1 MPIVVSIA
9 RAAELSMRTKAS
21 IRRLVERGRITQADV
36 LIDVS
41 VRQGVSFES
50 LCAYHRWSES
60 TKDEILFG
68 HGVDPD
74 AETVRAYLTV
84 RGDE

>member
-1 MPIVVSIA
+1 MPIVVSTA
-9 RAAELSMRTKAS
+9 RAAELSMRTKAA
-21 IRRLVERGRITQADV
+21 IRRLVERGRIAPADV
-36 LIDVS
+36 LIDNG

-50 LCAYHRWSES
+50 LCAYHGWSES

-68 HGVDPD
+68 HGIDPD
-74 AETVRAYLTV
+74 DETVRAYLTV